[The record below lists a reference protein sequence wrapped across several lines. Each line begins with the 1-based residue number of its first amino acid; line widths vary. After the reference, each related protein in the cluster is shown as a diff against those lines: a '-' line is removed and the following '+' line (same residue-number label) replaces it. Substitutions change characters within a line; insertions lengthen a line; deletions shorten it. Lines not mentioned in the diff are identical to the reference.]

1 MIEINDSSIK
11 NDYID
16 NNNLS
21 EAEDDSIANSSLMD
35 DFRTALI
42 NAQFTFVILIALSL
56 LYMYQITVAP
66 YKFENYNYN
75 SKIPDDYDKLVIILL
90 NIHHL

>member
-1 MIEINDSSIK
+1 MIEINDSSI
-11 NDYID
+11 D
-16 NNNLS
+16 NNKLS

-42 NAQFTFVILIALSL
+42 NAQFTFIILIALSL

-66 YKFENYNYN
+66 YKFENHNYN

-90 NIHHL
+90 NIHQL